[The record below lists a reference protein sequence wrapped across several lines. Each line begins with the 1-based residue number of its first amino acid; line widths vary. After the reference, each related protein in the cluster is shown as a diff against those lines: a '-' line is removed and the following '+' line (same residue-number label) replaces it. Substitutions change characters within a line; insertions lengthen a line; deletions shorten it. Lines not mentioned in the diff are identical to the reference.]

1 MSSYTQILKSSS
13 LIGGAQ
19 GINLLLGMVRVKF
32 AAVLIGPVGV
42 GLLGNYMAIQG
53 LVGTVA
59 GLGIQSSGVRDVAA
73 AVGQDDPQAMG
84 RTIITLR
91 RVCWLTG
98 LLGALAMM
106 ALAAPLS
113 RWTFGSDEHVLAIAL
128 LGVIILFGNVS
139 GGQMALIQGL
149 RRIGDLARLQVIG
162 AAAGTVISIGCY
174 FWLGLRGIVPALL
187 LGAGDALGFKAKG
200 ERLKAKG
207 ESC

>member
-1 MSSYTQILKSSS
+1 MPSSYTQILKSSS

-42 GLLGNYMAIQG
+42 GLIGNYTAIQG

-73 AVGQDDPQAMG
+73 AVGQGDPEAIG
-84 RTIITLR
+84 RTVITLR

-106 ALAAPLS
+106 ALAALLARGWIEVRNCTRSNQKRGYHYRLTPDGLGQKA
-113 RWTFGSDEHVLAIAL
+113 RLADRLLQRKRAEHQAL
-128 LGVIILFGNVS
+128 LADIE
-139 GGQMALIQGL
+139 QL
-149 RRIGDLARLQVIG
+149 RAEVQAAPPG
-162 AAAGTVISIGCY
+162 A
-174 FWLGLRGIVPALL
+174 FELGLPQ
-187 LGAGDALGFKAKG
+187 
-200 ERLKAKG
+200 
-207 ESC
+207 ES